1 MAFKT
6 TDIRAY
12 FNEQIQAVHSGN
24 VRSKSKGK
32 ARIPLAMMERNIKSV
47 LDFEEERTRRLE
59 NSKEVKP
66 GILRHRA

>member
-1 MAFKT
+1 MYKPGELMAYYKSQT
-6 TDIRAY
+6 RS
-12 FNEQIQAVHSGN
+12 VHSNN

-32 ARIPLAMMERNIKSV
+32 ARIPLAMMASNIQSV

-59 NSKEVKP
+59 NSREVNP